1 MSSKLNQNVEIIFA
15 YTLPHL
21 TYNKG
26 YLNKLEEISENSFL
40 YGTQKT
46 STATKYMCVLEKYA
60 LMLSI
65 ETAIFKNQVVNN
77 TILKTNYPNV
87 ELKVFAY
94 LSLLLIDKLVLS
106 QYLLII

>member
-1 MSSKLNQNVEIIFA
+1 MLKLFSLIHYHI
-15 YTLPHL
+15 LRI
-21 TYNKG
+21 NKG

-87 ELKVFAY
+87 ELKAFCIFKAA
-94 LSLLLIDKLVLS
+94 SH
-106 QYLLII
+106 